1 MAVPIKSKQIVEEEA
16 PQIHRIRITLSSTKC
31 AAVEKVCS
39 DLKNKALS
47 KNLVVHGPVRMP
59 TKHLRLMVRKAPNGE
74 GTNTYDR
81 FQMNIHKRVLEL
93 FCAQDVV
100 RQIANIAM
108 EPGVN
113 VEVTDLPY
121 YEKIKTVTRRR
132 NA

>member
-1 MAVPIKSKQIVEEEA
+1 MAIPIKSKQIEVEEA
-16 PQIHRIRITLSSTKC
+16 PQIHRIRITLTSKNCKS
-31 AAVEKVCS
+31 VEKVCS
-39 DLKNKALS
+39 DLKDKALS

-59 TKHLRLMVRKAPNGE
+59 TKFLKLMVRKSPNGE

-81 FQMNIHKRVLEL
+81 FQMRIHKRVLEL

-108 EPGVN
+108 EPGVQ

-121 YEKIKTVTRRR
+121 YEKIKTANRKK
-132 NA
+132 